1 VFRPAA
7 RTALAGAAI
16 IAAVLTPAATS
27 ASPPSIV
34 RVISIT
40 TSESRVDV
48 PPRRASA
55 GDRERSTSL
64 LFNAGAK
71 FGKPKGAV
79 IGSDRSTMT
88 LISPTS
94 ARLKVVATLPGGTVT
109 ANGRLIEAAS
119 GGVSIPVVA
128 GTGVFAG
135 ARGTLTILRPTGPK
149 TVVNIYRLSYPAIA

>member
-1 VFRPAA
+1 VLRRAA

-16 IAAVLTPAATS
+16 IAAVLAPAATS
-27 ASPPSIV
+27 ASPPSVV

-40 TSESRVDV
+40 TFESSVDV

-55 GDRERSTSL
+55 GDREYSTSRL
-64 LFNAGAK
+64 LNAGAK

-94 ARLKVVATLPGGTVT
+94 ARLKVVAKLPGGTVT
-109 ANGRLIEAAS
+109 ANGRLIEAA
-119 GGVSIPVVA
+119 GGGISVPVVT

-149 TVVNIYRLSYPAIA
+149 TVVNIYRLIYPAIA